1 MKIKMSH
8 VGLLDLFN
16 TATPAR
22 LPKIVMKS
30 TTKVIVVADMFP
42 CSIGTRDCRRARR
55 ASRRGPRIPSPART
69 GITSR
74 YVHRIITYI
83 SFIEITK
90 LTNIKISRPR
100 RLSTSESMPHS
111 HHTHD
116 DPNEEFGSAIDHI
129 YIYISPYPYL
139 TIELFLVS
147 ARPWSTDPPV

>member
-55 ASRRGPRIPSPART
+55 ASRRGPRIPLPART
-69 GITSR
+69 GIPSR
-74 YVHRIITYI
+74 YVRPYNRTIHFFFRKTTFY
-83 SFIEITK
+83 TNYQK
-90 LTNIKISRPR
+90 LTQHSNFLGPVAFQHPRVCLTHIIHTMTQTKNLDRP
-100 RLSTSESMPHS
+100 
-111 HHTHD
+111 
-116 DPNEEFGSAIDHI
+116 
-129 YIYISPYPYL
+129 
-139 TIELFLVS
+139 
-147 ARPWSTDPPV
+147 